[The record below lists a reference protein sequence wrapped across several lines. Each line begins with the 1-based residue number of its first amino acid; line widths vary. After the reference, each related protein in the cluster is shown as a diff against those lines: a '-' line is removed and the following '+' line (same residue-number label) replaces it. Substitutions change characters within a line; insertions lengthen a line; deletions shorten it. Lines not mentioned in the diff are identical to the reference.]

1 MLSAALTT
9 QLQAQIGYEFSA
21 SQTYLGMAGYFHAQN
36 LEGWAKFFEKQSSE
50 ERQHALKIFHFL
62 LETGSPAQLP
72 AIPEAPVDYA
82 SPLEVLE
89 KSLEQEKRVTKAF
102 QTMAATALADADFT
116 GFGFLQWFLE
126 EQVEEEASFERLI
139 ALVKSGINLFQAQ
152 TLLGQ

>member
-1 MLSAALTT
+1 MLSQALTE

-21 SQTYLGMAGYFHAQN
+21 SQVYLGMAGYFHAQN
-36 LEGWAKFFEKQSSE
+36 LNGWAEFFEKQSSE

-72 AIPEAPVDYA
+72 TIPQAPVQYA
-82 SPLEVLE
+82 SALETLE

-102 QTMAATALADADFT
+102 QTMAATALANADFT

-126 EQVEEEASFERLI
+126 EQVEEEATFERLI
-139 ALVKSGINLFQAQ
+139 ALVQSGVNLFQAEA
-152 TLLGQ
+152 LLG

>member
-1 MLSAALTT
+1 MLSSALTT
-9 QLQAQIGYEFSA
+9 QLQAQIGYEFAA
-21 SQTYLGMAGYFHAQN
+21 SQTYLGMAGYFHSQN
-36 LEGWAKFFEKQSSE
+36 LEGWAEFFEKQSSE
-50 ERQHALKIFHFL
+50 ERTHALKIFHFL

-72 AIPEAPVDYA
+72 AIPEVPVQYN

-102 QTMAATALADADFT
+102 QTMAATALSNADFT
-116 GFGFLQWFLE
+116 GFGFLQWFIE

-139 ALVKSGINLFQAQ
+139 ALVQSGINLFQAQ